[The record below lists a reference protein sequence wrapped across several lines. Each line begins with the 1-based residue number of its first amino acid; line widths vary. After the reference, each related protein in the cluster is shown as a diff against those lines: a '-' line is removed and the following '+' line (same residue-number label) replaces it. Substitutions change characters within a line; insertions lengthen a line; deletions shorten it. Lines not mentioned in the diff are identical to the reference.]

1 MWICINGQEK
11 EKSISRSTVELA
23 YKNAME
29 LMDTEGCVR
38 GPKALGVPGAG
49 SYLYSIF
56 LRFGVIGLSSTSDE
70 CAEQLVTE
78 DLK

>member
-1 MWICINGQEK
+1 
-11 EKSISRSTVELA
+11 
-23 YKNAME
+23 ME
-29 LMDTEGCVR
+29 LMNTEGCVR

-56 LRFGVIGLSSTSDE
+56 LRFGVIARESKGAAS
-70 CAEQLVTE
+70 AEQLVTE